1 MSSMPRRL
9 DAFRAWLRTEIW
21 TVLGWLCACLSD
33 RLQRGLGRWL
43 GALLWRFM
51 SGWRQVAVR
60 NLSLCFPHWQAH
72 EHRRVAKDSFSQL
85 GYALF
90 ALALALWGSDRRI
103 DQLIQVQGD
112 ELLRHRQREGV
123 PVLLIGFH
131 FFPNS
136 LAIRALAQRM
146 PIHVVARMF
155 VLPAVARALRRL
167 AQRTGGGY
175 STGANPRIIL
185 AELRQGHTVLMLP
198 DQDIGVRG
206 SCFAPFFGIPAATM
220 TSVARYARLTRAQVM
235 VFRLSSYGRGY
246 VLSLEPLAQ
255 WPDAED
261 ITAMQRLN
269 ELLEHS
275 VRSQPSWY
283 FWQHRRFG
291 TRPLGT
297 PDRYAPAPT
306 APPESQRRSA

>member
-1 MSSMPRRL
+1 MSSLSRRR
-9 DAFRAWLRTEIW
+9 DAFNAGLKAGIW
-21 TVLGWLCACLSD
+21 TALGWLCAHLPD
-33 RLQRGLGRWL
+33 RAQRGLGHWL
-43 GALLWRFM
+43 GALLWRIM
-51 SGWRQVAVR
+51 PQWRQVALR
-60 NLSLCFPHWQAH
+60 NLSLCFPQWLAH
-72 EHRRVAKDSFSQL
+72 EHRHVAKDSFSQL
-85 GYALF
+85 GYAWF
-90 ALALALWGSDRRI
+90 ALALALWGSDERI
-103 DQLIQVQGD
+103 DKLIQVQGD
-112 ELLRHRQREGV
+112 EQLRHWQRQGV

-136 LAIRALAQRM
+136 LAIRTLAQRL
-146 PIHVVARMF
+146 PLHVVARMF

-167 AQRTGGGY
+167 ARRTGGDF
-175 STGANPRIIL
+175 STGANPRTIL
-185 AELRQGHTVLMLP
+185 TELRRGRTVLMLP

-206 SCFAPFFGIPAATM
+206 SCFAPLFGIPAATM

-235 VFRLSSYGRGY
+235 VFRLSPCGCGY
-246 VLSLEPLAQ
+246 VLHLEPLAQ

-283 FWQHRRFG
+283 FWQHRRFH

-306 APPESQRRSA
+306 ETQRRSA

>member
-1 MSSMPRRL
+1 MSRRR
-9 DAFRAWLRTEIW
+9 DALRIWLYAWIW
-21 TVLGWLCACLSD
+21 TALGWLCACLPD
-33 RLQRGLGRWL
+33 RLQRGFGRWL
-43 GALLWRFM
+43 GALLWRLM
-51 SGWRQVAVR
+51 PDWRWVAIR
-60 NLSLCFPHWQAH
+60 NLSLCFPHWQTH
-72 EHRRVAKDSFSQL
+72 QHRSLARDSFSHL

-103 DQLIQVQGD
+103 DKLIQVQGD
-112 ELLRHRQREGV
+112 EQLRHWQRLGM

-155 VLPAVARALRRL
+155 VLPAVARVLRRL
-167 AQRTGGGY
+167 ARRTGGGY

-185 AELRQGHTVLMLP
+185 TELRRGHTVLMLP

-206 SCFAPFFGIPAATM
+206 SCFTPFFGIPAATM

-235 VFRLSSYGRGY
+235 VFRLSPRGRGY
-246 VLSLEPLAQ
+246 VLNLEPLSQ
-255 WPDAED
+255 WPDAD
-261 ITAMQRLN
+261 DVAAMQRLN

-275 VRSQPSWY
+275 VCSQPSWY
-283 FWQHRRFG
+283 FWQHRRFD
-291 TRPLGT
+291 TRPLGV

-306 APPESQRRSA
+306 EPQRRSA

>member
-1 MSSMPRRL
+1 MSSMPRRR
-9 DAFRAWLRTEIW
+9 DAFSAWLNAGIW
-21 TVLGWLCACLSD
+21 TALGWLCAHLPD
-33 RLQRGLGRWL
+33 RVQRGLGRWL

-51 SGWRQVAVR
+51 PDWRQVAVR
-60 NLSLCFPHWQAH
+60 NLSLCFPYKQAH
-72 EHRRVAKDSFSQL
+72 EHRRLAKDSFSQL

-103 DQLIQVQGD
+103 DSLIQVQGD
-112 ELLRHRQREGV
+112 ERLRHWQHEGV

-136 LAIRALAQRM
+136 LAIRALAQRI

-155 VLPAVARALRRL
+155 VLPAVARALQRL

-185 AELRQGHTVLMLP
+185 TELRQGHTVLMLP
-198 DQDIGVRG
+198 DQDIGMRG
-206 SCFAPFFGIPAATM
+206 SCFTPFFGIPAATM
-220 TSVARYARLTRAQVM
+220 TSVARYARLTRARVM
-235 VFRLSSYGRGY
+235 VFRLSPRGRGY
-246 VLSLEPLAQ
+246 VLNLEPLLQ
-255 WPDAED
+255 WPDAD
-261 ITAMQRLN
+261 DVAAMQRLN
-269 ELLEHS
+269 ERLEHG

-283 FWQHRRFG
+283 FWQHRRFD

-297 PDRYAPAPT
+297 PDRYAPS
-306 APPESQRRSA
+306 PPEPQRRSA